1 MDYTNDIAENAKE
14 LSTFRLMELLEN
26 EDELQP
32 EAEEIYRNELETR
45 TDLDWRNFGVKHFR
59 AEEKRERNLKKVLT
73 SLDLWL
79 FIVLPILII
88 QFFSNLFWGLP
99 AILGATVGASFM
111 ITALSIVMIHIL
123 RFFFKALGR
132 NTTKILGVLL
142 GFTIYY
148 LVWFLV

>member
-26 EDELQP
+26 EDELQS
-32 EAEEIYRNELETR
+32 EAAEIYRNELETR
-45 TDLDWRNFGVKHFR
+45 TDLDWHNFGVKHFR
-59 AEEKRERNLKKVLT
+59 AEEKRERNLKKTLT

-79 FIVLPILII
+79 FIVLPMLII
-88 QFFSNLFWGLP
+88 RFFSNLFWGLP
-99 AILGATVGASFM
+99 EILGATVGASFM

-123 RFFFKALGR
+123 RFFFKTLSR
-132 NTTKILGVLL
+132 ITTKILGILL

-148 LVWFLV
+148 LLWFLL